1 MPLIES
7 LKGRMTL
14 AVASLLLLFLGLV
27 LAAVL
32 SSFNRTLDKA
42 AREQLAANANAML
55 AAAAREENGHLIM
68 PDTLTDHRFNTPGE
82 KLQGYIYDED
92 GKLVW
97 QSISTMGK
105 SLPYTPDFNLE
116 QRVTFNILELEG
128 EEFLIYEIDVPV
140 GQDSLGYSFVTVVPA
155 QRYFDII
162 GVFENNLL
170 LWMGLVSLVILAT
183 FWLALWWSLKPFRR
197 VIQQIREIESGDRE
211 RLDGYFPSEVRCLTD
226 SINTLLISE
235 KTQRERYRTTMDDL
249 AHSLKTPL
257 VVLQT
262 LGNTLDI
269 QKEFPD
275 QHELNDLRQTMMQ
288 QIHRMNQIIG
298 YHLHRAVTGRQGLM
312 RKAVQI
318 RPLVEDLCRTLDKVH
333 KDKHVNV
340 QINLDAA
347 CLFYGDENDC
357 LEILGNLLENA
368 FKFCVQRVRI
378 GGYVKPA
385 DERTG
390 QSGNLVLVVEDDG
403 AGLAD
408 DQRAQVLK
416 RGVRADCL
424 SPGQGIG
431 LAVVLDLVE
440 SYDGKLVID
449 TSDLG
454 GALFRLV
461 LP

>member
-1 MPLIES
+1 
-7 LKGRMTL
+7 MTL

-42 AREQLAANANAML
+42 AREQLGANANAML

-68 PDTLTDHRFNTPGE
+68 PETLTDNRFNTPGE
-82 KLQGYIYDED
+82 KLRGYIYDEN
-92 GKLVW
+92 GRLVW
-97 QSISTMGK
+97 QSISTMGDVI
-105 SLPYTPDFNLE
+105 PYEPDFNLE
-116 QRVTFNILELEG
+116 KRVTFNIMELEG

-162 GVFENNLL
+162 SVFENHLL
-170 LWMGLVSLVILAT
+170 LWMGVVSLVILAT
-183 FWLALWWSLKPFRR
+183 FWLALWWSLKPFRQ
-197 VIQQIREIESGDRE
+197 VIQQIREIETGSRE
-211 RLDGYFPSEVRCLTD
+211 HLDGYFPSEVRCLTN
-226 SINTLLISE
+226 SINTLLLSE

-257 VVLQT
+257 VVLQSV
-262 LGNTLDI
+262 GNTLEI
-269 QKEFPD
+269 QGERPNR
-275 QHELNDLRQTMMQ
+275 QSMHELRQTMME
-288 QIHRMNQIIG
+288 QINRMNQIIG
-298 YHLHRAVTGRQGLM
+298 YHLHRAVTGRKGLM
-312 RKAVQI
+312 RKAIQVG
-318 RPLVEDLCRTLDKVH
+318 PLVHDLCRTLDKVYR
-333 KDKHVNV
+333 DKQVSV
-340 QINLDAA
+340 QVNLDAA
-347 CLFYGDENDC
+347 CLFHGDENDL

-368 FKFCVQRVRI
+368 FKFCQQRVRI
-378 GGYVKPA
+378 GGYVQPVDDKGR
-385 DERTG
+385 E
-390 QSGNLVLVVEDDG
+390 SGSLVLVIEDDG
-403 AGLAD
+403 AGLAK
-408 DQRAQVLK
+408 DQREQVLQ

-440 SYDGKLVID
+440 SYGGKLVID
-449 TSDLG
+449 TSEMG

>member
-27 LAAVL
+27 LAGVL

-55 AAAAREENGHLIM
+55 AAAAREENGQLIM
-68 PDTLTDHRFNTPGE
+68 PERLIDNRFNTPGE
-82 KLQGYIYDED
+82 KLHGYIYDEN
-92 GKLVW
+92 GRLVW

-105 SLPYTPDFNLE
+105 DIPYVPDFNLE
-116 QRVTFNILELEG
+116 KRVTFSIMDLEG
-128 EEFLIYEIDVPV
+128 EEFLVYEIDVPV

-155 QRYFDII
+155 QRYFAII
-162 GVFENNLL
+162 SVFENHLM
-170 LWMGLVSLVILAT
+170 LWMSMVSLVILAT

-197 VIQQIREIESGDRE
+197 VIQQIREIEMGSRE
-211 RLDGYFPSEVRCLTD
+211 QLDGYFPSEVRCLTS
-226 SINTLLISE
+226 SINTLLLSE

-257 VVLQT
+257 VVLQSV
-262 LGNTLDI
+262 GNTLGI
-269 QKEFPD
+269 QDGPD
-275 QHELNDLRQTMMQ
+275 RQSMPELRQTMME
-288 QIHRMNQIIG
+288 QINRMNQIIG
-298 YHLHRAVTGRQGLM
+298 YHLHRAVTGRKGLM
-312 RKAVQI
+312 RQAVQVG
-318 RPLVEDLCRTLDKVH
+318 PLVHDLCRTLDKVYR
-333 KDKHVNV
+333 DKQVSV
-340 QINLDAA
+340 QVNLDAA
-347 CLFYGDENDC
+347 CLFHGDENDL

-368 FKFCVQRVRI
+368 FKFCQQGVRI
-378 GGYVKPA
+378 GGYVQPA
-385 DERTG
+385 DNNGRE
-390 QSGNLVLVVEDDG
+390 SGSLVLVIEDDG

-408 DQRAQVLK
+408 DQREQVLQ

-440 SYDGKLVID
+440 SYDGKLVIN
-449 TSDLG
+449 TSTMG
-454 GALFRLV
+454 GALFRLI